1 MWVNSNCAL
10 KGKEKEEKPK
20 PNPKI
25 TAKELHVTHEPAGKA
40 LWLSHTA
47 SLLFWGVFFL
57 AKGIQC

>member
-1 MWVNSNCAL
+1 MWVNSNYAL

-47 SLLFWGVFFL
+47 SLLFWGFFFS
-57 AKGIQC
+57 